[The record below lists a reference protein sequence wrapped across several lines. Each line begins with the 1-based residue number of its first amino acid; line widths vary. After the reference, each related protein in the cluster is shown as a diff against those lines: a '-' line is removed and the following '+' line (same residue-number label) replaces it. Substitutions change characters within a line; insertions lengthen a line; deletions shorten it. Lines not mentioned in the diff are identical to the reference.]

1 MDDYIDYYCET
12 AMEAQRD
19 YDDFIEEALELH
31 KELKEMDN
39 IVWKNYRELLTW
51 SRHLR
56 SSVGLEVWRKFE
68 KWNDEFR
75 YDVYDLLK
83 SNELDIID
91 TPYSWEVLPFN
102 PRLADHEYD
111 GSFGDLVH
119 VLTGQ
124 SHGILFDDEDNLPDV
139 REYYERGELTY
150 EEIIQVF
157 YRGWQNVQEIRET
170 KIDKMKDFCEQLRE
184 KAQEL
189 ELRMKNTER
198 VLPTR
203 LKGWLNDGI

>member
-1 MDDYIDYYCET
+1 MDDYIDYYYET
-12 AMEAQRD
+12 AMEAERD

-39 IVWKNYRELLTW
+39 IVWKNYRELLIW

-75 YDVYDLLK
+75 HDVYDLLK
-83 SNELDIID
+83 AKELGVVD
-91 TPYSWEVLPFN
+91 TPYSWEFLPFN
-102 PRLADHEYD
+102 PRLSNHEYN
-111 GSFGDLVH
+111 GSFEDLVH

-124 SHGILFDDEDNLPDV
+124 SHGALFDDVDNIPDV
-139 REYYERGELTY
+139 HDYYENGELTY

-157 YRGWQNVQEIRET
+157 YRGWKNVQEIREM
-170 KIDKMKDFCEQLRE
+170 KLGVMKDFCGQLRE
-184 KAQEL
+184 KAKEL
-189 ELRMKNTER
+189 EICMKNAER
-198 VLPTR
+198 EFYLE
-203 LKGWLNDGI
+203 D

>member
-1 MDDYIDYYCET
+1 MSYRMDDYIDYYYET
-12 AMEAQRD
+12 AMEAERD
-19 YDDFIEEALELH
+19 YGDFIEEALELH

-75 YDVYDLLK
+75 HDVYEKLK
-83 SNELDIID
+83 SNELGVVDID
-91 TPYSWEVLPFN
+91 VCWEILPFN
-102 PRLADHEYD
+102 TSLLNRDYD
-111 GSFGDLVH
+111 GEFSTLVH

-124 SHGILFDDEDNLPDV
+124 SHGVLFEDVDNLPDV
-139 REYYERGELTY
+139 HDYYERGELTY

-157 YRGWQNVQEIRET
+157 YRGWQNIQDIRDV
-170 KIDKMKDFCEQLRE
+170 KMSRMKDFCEQLRE
-184 KAQEL
+184 KSKEL
-189 ELRMKNTER
+189 ELKMKNAER
-198 VLPTR
+198 EFYLE
-203 LKGWLNDGI
+203 N

>member
-1 MDDYIDYYCET
+1 MSYSMDDYIDYYYET
-12 AMEAQRD
+12 AMEAERD

-51 SRHLR
+51 SRNLI
-56 SSVGLEVWRKFE
+56 SSEGKELWRKYE

-75 YDVYDLLK
+75 HDVYDLLK
-83 SNELDIID
+83 SNELDVID

-102 PRLADHEYD
+102 PRLSDHEYD
-111 GSFGDLVH
+111 GSFGDLAH

-124 SHGILFDDEDNLPDV
+124 SHGILFDDLDNIPDV
-139 REYYERGELTY
+139 YDYYERGELTY

-157 YRGWQNVQEIRET
+157 YRGCKNVQEIRET

-184 KAQEL
+184 KAKEL
-189 ELRMKNTER
+189 ELKMKQAER
-198 VLPTR
+198 EFYLQ
-203 LKGWLNDGI
+203 D

>member
-1 MDDYIDYYCET
+1 MSYSMDDYIDYYRET
-12 AMEAQRD
+12 AMEAERD
-19 YDDFIEEALELH
+19 YNDFIEEALELH

-51 SRHLR
+51 SRNLL
-56 SSVGLEVWRKFE
+56 SSAGKELWRKYE

-75 YDVYDLLK
+75 HDVYDLLK
-83 SNELDIID
+83 SNELDVID

-102 PRLADHEYD
+102 PRLANHEYD

-119 VLTGQ
+119 ILTGQ
-124 SHGILFDDEDNLPDV
+124 SHDGLFDDVDNIPDV
-139 REYYERGELTY
+139 HDYYERGELTY

-157 YRGWQNVQEIRET
+157 YRGCKNVQEIRET

-184 KAQEL
+184 KAKEL
-189 ELRMKNTER
+189 ELRMKNAER
-198 VLPTR
+198 EFYLE
-203 LKGWLNDGI
+203 N